1 RKLMH
6 FLCCITAVADK
17 NTVVVRHHPLG
28 KRSSKLH
35 NNNSNN
41 LENGIC
47 GILYKWANFG
57 RGWRPRWFVLY
68 DGVLFYYKINGK
80 VFNFET
86 QNGFTVIGKK
96 SFRFINTCKTT
107 PSSQFLS
114 RKPLR
119 EIHLKDSTV
128 MGSCSDDR
136 RFLIITGKKKLQ
148 LKAESKDDRLI
159 WLEGLFAAKKAFIT
173 SDFVHNPRMNNNCK
187 VGTRESDMKGGNT
200 SRSNEEHY
208 RHEETDDDVHTDNL
222 FFDALDCLSTCSL
235 KTANCYDES
244 SSFDSDNGEVQPSED
259 GLSSFM
265 RFVECDYPYI
275 ERREKLP
282 DPVNEEKGISLWSM
296 IKDNIGKDLTRVC
309 LPVYFNEPL
318 SSLQKCFEDFEY
330 SYLLDQ
336 AYEWGRTG
344 NSLMRML
351 NVAAFAVS
359 GYACTEGRK
368 FKPFNPL
375 LGETYEANY
384 PDKGLRFISEKVS
397 HHPLILACYCE
408 GRGWKMWGDTNLKSK
423 FWGPS
428 IQLDPVG
435 VLNLEFDDG
444 EVFQWSKVTTSIY
457 NLVIG
462 KVYCDH
468 FGTMHIQGSGGYS
481 CKLKFKKQSIMN
493 RNPHQVHGVVQDNSG
508 KTAATVFGKWDES
521 LNYSNVSMDL
531 GQDMAYLL
539 WKQSKQANIQT
550 KYNFTRFAITLNE
563 LSPDLEEKLPPT
575 DSRLRPDQ
583 RFLENGEYEVANSEK
598 LRLEQR
604 QRQASQMQEKGWK
617 PRWFRKPKGSDTYQY
632 RGGYWEARET
642 GKWESC
648 PHIFSEET

>member
-1 RKLMH
+1 
-6 FLCCITAVADK
+6 
-17 NTVVVRHHPLG
+17 
-28 KRSSKLH
+28 
-35 NNNSNN
+35 
-41 LENGIC
+41 
-47 GILYKWANFG
+47 
-57 RGWRPRWFVLY
+57 
-68 DGVLFYYKINGK
+68 
-80 VFNFET
+80 
-86 QNGFTVIGKK
+86 
-96 SFRFINTCKTT
+96 
-107 PSSQFLS
+107 
-114 RKPLR
+114 
-119 EIHLKDSTV
+119 
-128 MGSCSDDR
+128 
-136 RFLIITGKKKLQ
+136 
-148 LKAESKDDRLI
+148 
-159 WLEGLFAAKKAFIT
+159 
-173 SDFVHNPRMNNNCK
+173 
-187 VGTRESDMKGGNT
+187 
-200 SRSNEEHY
+200 
-208 RHEETDDDVHTDNL
+208 
-222 FFDALDCLSTCSL
+222 
-235 KTANCYDES
+235 
-244 SSFDSDNGEVQPSED
+244 
-259 GLSSFM
+259 M

-296 IKDNIGKDLTRVC
+296 IKDNIGKDLIRVC

-493 RNPHQVHGVVQDNSG
+493 RNPHQVQGVVQDKSG

-521 LNYSNVSMDL
+521 LSYSNLSMDL
-531 GQDMAYLL
+531 GQEMAYLL
-539 WKQSKQANIQT
+539 WKQSKPSNFQT
-550 KYNFTRFAITLNE
+550 KYSFTRFAVTLNE

>member
-1 RKLMH
+1 MRKLMH
-6 FLCCITAVADK
+6 FLCCITGVADK

-41 LENGIC
+41 LDNGIC

-187 VGTRESDMKGGNT
+187 VGTRDSGGNT

-208 RHEETDDDVHTDNL
+208 RQEETDDDVHTDNS

-531 GQDMAYLL
+531 GQDVAYLL